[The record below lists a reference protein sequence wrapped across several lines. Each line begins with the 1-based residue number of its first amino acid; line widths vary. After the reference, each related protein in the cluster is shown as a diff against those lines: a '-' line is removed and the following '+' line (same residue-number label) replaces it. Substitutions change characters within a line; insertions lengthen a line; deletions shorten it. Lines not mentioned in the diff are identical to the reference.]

1 MWSKSWELFLTK
13 RQPRLILELP
23 FNCFPST
30 FTHCLTKCWSHSL
43 LSPFN
48 FARLHYLCLCK
59 LDAGEH
65 KATRNI
71 ETFYLHNK
79 LQVFLNFLN
88 LRIAIRILIS
98 FLLSSFG
105 LSKHH
110 KFERDFSTWCWVSI
124 WWMATVMR
132 WIETIIKPF
141 DGWKKHSNISR
152 STAMKVRRK
161 QIKYW
166 DNPIF
171 LLPASFF
178 DWYKPKRST
187 VNQQPVPFVFTC
199 HYLRSFPFNFP
210 ITL

>member
-1 MWSKSWELFLTK
+1 M
-13 RQPRLILELP
+13 
-23 FNCFPST
+23 
-30 FTHCLTKCWSHSL
+30 
-43 LSPFN
+43 
-48 FARLHYLCLCK
+48 
-59 LDAGEH
+59 
-65 KATRNI
+65 
-71 ETFYLHNK
+71 
-79 LQVFLNFLN
+79 
-88 LRIAIRILIS
+88 AIRILS
-98 FLLSSFG
+98 FYFHLLVCRNIRWIR
-105 LSKHH
+105 

-199 HYLRSFPFNFP
+199 HYLASRSIFQLHFNHFFGFGVLFHVEQSSSLWIECP
-210 ITL
+210 RLSDQAQTFSFLVTTKCENLKSLWLQQ